1 MTEGV
6 FEGNAS
12 TIPQRQV
19 FVMVIDGDAQQS
31 KAAGRI
37 CIGNTR
43 FLPWKKKQRRYKGL
57 WRKKANGH
65 LLSWSLSSIYR
76 INRILPF

>member
-12 TIPQRQV
+12 TIPQRQM
-19 FVMVIDGDAQQS
+19 FVMAIDGDAQQS
-31 KAAGRI
+31 KAARRI

-43 FLPWKKKQRRYKGL
+43 FLPWKKKQRRYKGP